1 MSHTPGPWEI
11 DTAKDRD
18 GRHHIIHGPVPNGVN
33 PDFGY
38 PICDTSNRHHCITP
52 QEDAY
57 NTHLLKAAPELLQAC
72 REQHRAIDLLM
83 ARLIALDK
91 TFMPTASGAIWDATV
106 KGHAAIEAATGHA
119 KEVRRCA
126 DDAAHAV
133 GS

>member
-52 QEDAY
+52 REDAD
-57 NTHLLKAAPELLQAC
+57 NAHLLKAAPKMLFVLRYVLPLLEAKE
-72 REQHRAIDLLM
+72 REQGGLSAYVR
-83 ARLIALDK
+83 
-91 TFMPTASGAIWDATV
+91 
-106 KGHAAIEAATGHA
+106 
-119 KEVRRCA
+119 EVREA
-126 DDAAHAV
+126 ISEATEV
-133 GS
+133 E

>member
-52 QEDAY
+52 REDAD
-57 NTHLLKAAPELLQAC
+57 N
-72 REQHRAIDLLM
+72 
-83 ARLIALDK
+83 ARLLAASPQLLAALQKLLPQGWDDGTMDHIPGVKEAREAIA
-91 TFMPTASGAIWDATV
+91 
-106 KGHAAIEAATGHA
+106 AAT
-119 KEVRRCA
+119 EVPN
-126 DDAAHAV
+126 
-133 GS
+133 